1 MGVLLKF
8 LSILGKITGVLP
20 MAISIAEV
28 IGGLVKPGQ
37 KTGAQKLAAVQEVI
51 KQTIQTSELVIGKDI
66 IDEDLLN
73 EGITEMVNAAVKI
86 MNATKPKL

>member
-37 KTGAQKLAAVQEVI
+37 KTGAEKLAAVRAVI
-51 KQTIQTSELVIGKDI
+51 KDTIKTSELVAGKDI
-66 IDEDLLN
+66 IDEDLVDQ
-73 EGITEMVNAAVKI
+73 GIEQMINGAVDI
-86 MNATKPKL
+86 MNATKQKR

>member
-1 MGVLLKF
+1 MGALLKF

-37 KTGAQKLAAVQEVI
+37 KSGPEKLAAVQAVI
-51 KQTIQTSELVIGKDI
+51 RQSIQASELVVGKDI